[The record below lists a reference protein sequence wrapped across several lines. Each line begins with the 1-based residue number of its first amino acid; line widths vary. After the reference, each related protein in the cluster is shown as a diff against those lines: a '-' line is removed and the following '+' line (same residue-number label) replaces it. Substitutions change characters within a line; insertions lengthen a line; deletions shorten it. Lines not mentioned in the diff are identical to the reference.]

1 MNKPTSIPRAGQ
13 IWEVTDGC
21 DAQIQYLFTAPITFS
36 GSGRLTAGEQV
47 RIVTGT
53 AEPHPVD
60 VRFLPVRYEE
70 LHNRLVPANI
80 RETPRY
86 KNYTLSV
93 KTEYFY
99 EHFRLVEDA
108 ATKEM
113 QKDEC

>member
-1 MNKPTSIPRAGQ
+1 MSNPASFPRAGQ

-36 GSGRLTAGEQV
+36 GSGKLTAGEQV
-47 RIVTGT
+47 RIMTGA

-60 VRFLPVRYEE
+60 VRFLPIRYEE
-70 LHNRLVPANI
+70 LHDRFVPLNI

-108 ATKEM
+108 VTKEM
-113 QKDEC
+113 